1 MRYLYIYAIILILIG
16 CESIDQKIKSN
27 NKISNAISSTK
38 NYLASSKPTITI
50 TSDASKTIDENFGNY
65 NLQQSDLQTLKKILS
80 DPNPDPE
87 NKAGQICETNVKK
100 CKWDNESFE
109 VQTNYITYQAIIE
122 MLSNPFAQMG
132 LGFTKILGKDD
143 ELKNQIHQL
152 CIQFENGNRYECSEG
167 MSASDYCSEKCK
179 YEAKQ
184 AGY

>member
-1 MRYLYIYAIILILIG
+1 MRYLYIYASILLLIS
-16 CESIDQKIKSN
+16 CDSIDQKIQSENKSTN
-27 NKISNAISSTK
+27 TISSKK
-38 NYLASSKPTITI
+38 NSLATSRPTITI
-50 TSDASKTIDENFGNY
+50 TSEASKTIDENFGDY

-87 NKAGQICETNVKK
+87 NKAGQSCGTSIKK
-100 CKWDNESFE
+100 CKWDNASFE
-109 VQTNYITYQAIIE
+109 VQTNYITYQTIIE

-132 LGFTKILGKDD
+132 LAFTKILGKDD

-152 CIQFENGNRYECSEG
+152 CTQFDNGTRYECSEG